1 MSCGGSA
8 KKVLLAAL
16 AECAELSTLNLVLCT
31 LSLNL
36 AANGSDHKS
45 QNTKH
50 QVQSTKYKDSIPIP
64 NFLMSLLESKDVSKI
79 YQMGT
84 TSVTALDNVSLSLKE
99 GEFVSIQGTSG
110 SGKSTLLNMV
120 GGLDHPTSGEVL
132 FNARALGPLNKRE
145 MARYRRFSVGMIFQ
159 NFNLIPTMTAEENV
173 GLALAFGGIRGS
185 QRRQRAEEL
194 LGRVGL
200 SDRLTHRPSELS
212 GGEQQRVAIARALAN
227 HPKVLLADEPTGNV
241 DSTRAHELLALLRE
255 MVDKDSL
262 TILMVTH
269 DRELATSF
277 SDRII
282 LMKDG
287 RVMKDEG

>member
-1 MSCGGSA
+1 M
-8 KKVLLAAL
+8 
-16 AECAELSTLNLVLCT
+16 
-31 LSLNL
+31 
-36 AANGSDHKS
+36 
-45 QNTKH
+45 
-50 QVQSTKYKDSIPIP
+50 P
-64 NFLMSLLESKDVSKI
+64 LLEAKSVSKI
-79 YQMGT
+79 YRMGT
-84 TSVTALDNVSLSLKE
+84 TSVTALDDVSLTMSE

-120 GGLDHPTSGEVL
+120 GGLDHPTAGEVF
-132 FNARALGPLNKRE
+132 FNAKALGPFSKKE
-145 MARYRRFSVGMIFQ
+145 MARYRRYSVGMIFQ

-173 GLALAFGGIRGS
+173 GLALAFGGLRGV
-185 QRRQRAEEL
+185 QRRRRAREL
-194 LGRVGL
+194 LDRVGL

-227 HPKVLLADEPTGNV
+227 NPKVLLADEPTGNV

-262 TILMVTH
+262 TVLMVTH

-287 RVMKDEG
+287 RVIKDEG